1 MPEPE
6 EDTDLTQE
14 QMEVKRLVMNGE
26 NVFLTGLFLSLTSS
40 LSPSAGLCDV
50 VSILPDVEQSPLKL
64 SSL

>member
-40 LSPSAGLCDV
+40 LRAPRPGSVTLYPFCLMSNKV
-50 VSILPDVEQSPLKL
+50 R
-64 SSL
+64 SS

>member
-26 NVFLTGLFLSLTSS
+26 NVFLTGLFLSLTSAPRPGS
-40 LSPSAGLCDV
+40 VTLYPF
-50 VSILPDVEQSPLKL
+50 
-64 SSL
+64 

>member
-26 NVFLTGLFLSLTSS
+26 NVFLTGLFLSLTSARA
-40 LSPSAGLCDV
+40 L
-50 VSILPDVEQSPLKL
+50 
-64 SSL
+64 